1 MKRILAVMLL
11 LLMLVG
17 CGTGVGDGEPTVV
30 DRDTEMFTDRDRR
43 VDYDAEQAIAIDLN
57 QAASPLM
64 IEQEGTYLLS
74 GNLDGMIMVDAP
86 DTAKLQIVF
95 NGIAVNNP
103 TGAALYVKQADKV
116 FVTLADGTQNTLS
129 NGGTFEAI
137 DENHIDAAIFS
148 KQDITFNGAGI
159 LTVTSPIGHGIVSKD
174 DLVITS
180 GNYTIH
186 SASHGLDANDSVRIA
201 EATLTVAAGK
211 DGIHAE
217 NTDDAGLG
225 FVYIESG
232 TLSIDSQGDGIS
244 AGSDLT
250 VKDGQITVLAGGGY
264 ENGTK
269 DSSDFY
275 GGFMG
280 GGMMGGLGGGDHGGG
295 PRPTTAVTEST
306 GDSSTSMKGLKSG
319 TVMNLDGGMF
329 TIDSADDGLHANTSL
344 TVSDGSYAIASGDDG
359 IHAEDT
365 LTVTG
370 GEISITESYE
380 GLEALHIRVTGGE
393 VTLKAADDGLNAAG
407 GTDASGTVG
416 GRDGRFSGGMMG
428 GASNG
433 SIIISGGNLSIQAS
447 GDGIDANGYLEITGG
462 YTVVCGPTRGDTATL
477 DYDTSATISGGTF
490 IGTGAMG
497 MAQTFSQ
504 NRQGVIAVQ
513 VGQQAAGT
521 AVRLTDAS
529 GKEILTFAPELDFA
543 VVILS
548 DPMVVS
554 GENYKLTV
562 GTQSGTFVAN

>member
-1 MKRILAVMLL
+1 MKRIIAVMLL

-17 CGTGVGDGEPTVV
+17 CHVGTGDEEPTAA

-43 VDYDAEQAIAIDLN
+43 ADYDAEQAIAIDLN
-57 QAASPLM
+57 QATSPLK

-74 GNLDGMIMVDAP
+74 GSLDGMIMVDAP
-86 DTAKLQIVF
+86 DTAKLQIVL
-95 NGIAVNNP
+95 ADVTVNNA

-116 FVTLADGTQNTLS
+116 FVTLADGTKNTLS
-129 NGGTFEAI
+129 NGGAFEAI

-148 KQDITFNGAGI
+148 KQDITLNGTGN

-174 DLVITS
+174 DLVIT
-180 GNYTIH
+180 GGVYTIQ
-186 SASHGLDANDSVRIA
+186 SASHGLDANDSVRLT
-201 EATLTVAAGK
+201 EATIEVDAGK

-217 NTDDAGLG
+217 NDEDAALG

-232 TLSIDSQGDGIS
+232 MLSIEAQGDGIS

-280 GGMMGGLGGGDHGGG
+280 GGMMGGPGGGG
-295 PRPTTAVTEST
+295 PRPTAAVTST
-306 GDSSTSMKGLKSG
+306 TDESSTSMKGLKSG
-319 TVMNLDGGMF
+319 TVMKLDGGMF
-329 TIDSADDGLHANTSL
+329 AIDSADDGLHANTSL
-344 TVSDGSYAIASGDDG
+344 TIADGTYTIASGDDG

-365 LTVTG
+365 LTVIG
-370 GEISITESYE
+370 GEIAITESYE
-380 GLEALHIRVTGGE
+380 GLEALHIRMTGGT
-393 VTLKAADDGLNAAG
+393 VTMNADDDGLNAAG
-407 GTDASGTVG
+407 GADASGMNG
-416 GRDGRFSGGMMG
+416 RRDGRFGGGMMG

-504 NRQGVIAVQ
+504 SKQGVIALQ

-521 AVRLTDAS
+521 AVCVTDAD
-529 GKEILTFAPELDFA
+529 GKEILVFTPELDFA

-548 DPMVVS
+548 DPQIVS
-554 GENYKLTV
+554 GRNYTVTV
-562 GTQSGTFVAN
+562 GTQSGTFAAN